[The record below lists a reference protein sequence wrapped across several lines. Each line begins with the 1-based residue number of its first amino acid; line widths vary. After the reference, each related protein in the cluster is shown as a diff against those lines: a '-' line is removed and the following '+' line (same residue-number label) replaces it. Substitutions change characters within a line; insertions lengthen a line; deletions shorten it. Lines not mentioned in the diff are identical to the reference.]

1 MCCFILEIIGDQ
13 KMAYEMKVQ
22 VTVTK
27 DGQAFGYNEN
37 TNSNLDYSQLVVL
50 QGILFESQVKLRNI
64 AEDLVKKG
72 KK

>member
-1 MCCFILEIIGDQ
+1 
-13 KMAYEMKVQ
+13 MAYEMRVQ

>member
-1 MCCFILEIIGDQ
+1 MWCFILINLGDQ

-27 DGQAFGYNEN
+27 DGQAFAYNEN
-37 TNSNLDYSQLVVL
+37 TNSNLDYPQLVML

-64 AEDLVKKG
+64 ADDLVKKG